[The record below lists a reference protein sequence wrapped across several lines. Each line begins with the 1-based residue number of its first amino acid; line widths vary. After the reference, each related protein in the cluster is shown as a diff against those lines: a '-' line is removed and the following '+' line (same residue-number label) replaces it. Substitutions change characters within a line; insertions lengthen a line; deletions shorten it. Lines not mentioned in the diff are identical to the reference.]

1 MATDNRNN
9 RNTRVRRT
17 SKTTATGKQVT
28 LNQRAAD
35 KPTSGRSSKKKA
47 GVPVGKIILGIL
59 SLILIIAIIFFGFT
73 AFQYVKG
80 LLQGDNNTPTNPS
93 ATTVT
98 ERRDVA
104 YYVFGLMGAEKEN
117 GTTGTTAMLSLV
129 CYDKLNKTLNV
140 LQFPASTYLGDPEHW
155 KVNTIGNVWS
165 NPMPLNWC
173 ETCRREVFESE
184 IEDGKHN
191 ANTPDGKFC
200 GTKITEKTGSAENS
214 LLSVFNLQYS
224 ITIDNYYLLPQE
236 ALVKLVDLVGG
247 VDIDLPE
254 STELADTYYEAGVQT
269 IDGEGAL
276 EYVLGESSGVAG
288 QVENLVRQRQVFVA
302 LFARLFASSKEVLD
316 DDILYP
322 LMKGSTPIRTRREKT
337 IAEDIEQMIALVQD
351 LAQVDGEQIH
361 VYVLPGQVASLEGS
375 TYYSVHKSSLV
386 TLLNGAFNP
395 HDAPIA
401 EENLRMREIANTEED
416 KLYEDTFA
424 NLLIDQTGA
433 LTEDSEEV
441 SEEADDADDDTD
453 YE

>member
-17 SKTTATGKQVT
+17 SGKQVT

-35 KPTSGRSSKKKA
+35 KPTTRRSSKKKS
-47 GVPVGKIILGIL
+47 GVPVGKIILGVL
-59 SLILIIAIIFFGFT
+59 SLILIVAIVIFIVTVVAYGKSLF
-73 AFQYVKG
+73 
-80 LLQGDNNTPTNPS
+80 QGDDTAQSKPS
-93 ATTVT
+93 TASVA

-140 LQFPASTYLGDPEHW
+140 LQIPASTYLGDPEHW
-155 KVNTIGNVWS
+155 SVNTIGNAWS
-165 NPMPLNWC
+165 NPKPLKWC

-191 ANTPDGKFC
+191 ANTSNGTHC
-200 GTKITEKTGSAENS
+200 GTKITEKAGSNEKS
-214 LLSVFNLQYS
+214 LLSVFSHQYS
-224 ITIDNYYLLPQE
+224 ITIDIYYLLPQE

-247 VDIDLPE
+247 IDIDLPE
-254 STELADTYYEAGVQT
+254 DMELADTYYDAGIQT

-276 EYVLGESSGVAG
+276 EYVLGESGGIAV
-288 QVENLVRQRQVFVA
+288 QVDNLVRQRQVFVA

-337 IAEDIEQMIALVQD
+337 IAEDIESMINLVQE
-351 LAQVDGEQIH
+351 LAKIDGNQIH
-361 VYVLPGQVASLEGS
+361 VYVLPGQIASLEGGS
-375 TYYSVHKSSLV
+375 YYSVHKNSLV

-401 EENLRMREIANTEED
+401 EENLRMREIANTEAD
-416 KLYEDTFA
+416 QLYEDTFA
-424 NLLIDQTGA
+424 NLLVDQTGA
-433 LTEDSEEV
+433 IAEE
-441 SEEADDADDDTD
+441 SEEASEEDD
-453 YE
+453 E